1 MCLTNSFTNSI
12 MIKERPDIYKEKHLR
27 FWSLEKVNGPLIG
40 FTVGTGFDSWS
51 YWQDNKAAQSL
62 LQLEEISP
70 ADIIPSDFIEDQIKY
85 LRFTE
90 KINDDIIRSAMPLA
104 SIPWMEAIIG
114 CKIISTNS
122 SVSAVKMFND
132 ICEVEIMPFTS
143 NNLWAK
149 KYFEF
154 FKVYDEAF
162 NGEYPIGQSIIRGPS
177 DILCAILGVENAAVA
192 LIDDPDGTKKV
203 LNQITENLESFLK
216 AQSYLL
222 PKFLDGFVIGQ
233 YELWAPEPVIR
244 IQEDYS
250 NLFSNEMY
258 QEFLQPLDK
267 KLASISNYT
276 LIHLHSSSLHL
287 IKEFLEVNT
296 IRAYQIT
303 KDPNVVSIE
312 VMIDAL
318 VKVQES
324 NKPLVVKG
332 QFSKDDYTLLKN
344 NLRQEG
350 LCIQP
355 VVKSIDEVNELL
367 ILLRDWN

>member
-1 MCLTNSFTNSI
+1 MAKKKS
-12 MIKERPDIYKEKHLR
+12 DIYKERHLK
-27 FWSLEKVNGPLIG
+27 FWSLENVESPLIG
-40 FTVGTGFDSWS
+40 FTVGIGLDSWS

-62 LQLEEISP
+62 LKLDEILPRNIAP
-70 ADIIPSDFIEDQIKY
+70 ADFVEDQIKY
-85 LRFTE
+85 LE
-90 KINDDIIRSAMPLA
+90 YAENIDDDIIRSAMPLA
-104 SIPWMEAIIG
+104 SIPWMEAITG

-122 SVSAVKMFND
+122 SVSALKMFND

-154 FKVYDEAF
+154 IKVYNEAF
-162 NGEYPIGQSIIRGPS
+162 NGDYPIGQSIIRGPS
-177 DILCAILGVENAAVA
+177 DILCAILGVENAAVS
-192 LIDDPDGTKKV
+192 LIDNPDGTKKV
-203 LNQITENLESFLK
+203 LNQITKNLESFFR

-222 PKFLDGFVIGQ
+222 PKFLDGYVIGQ

-250 NLFSNEMY
+250 NLFSSEMY

-267 KLASISNYT
+267 KLAGITRYT

-287 IKEFLEVNT
+287 IENFLEVNT
-296 IRAYQIT
+296 IRAFQIT
-303 KDPNVVSIE
+303 KDPNVESID
-312 VMIDAL
+312 VMINAL
-318 VKVQES
+318 KKVQEF

-332 QFSKDDYTLLKN
+332 RFTKEDYSVLKN
-344 NLRQEG
+344 NLKPAG

-355 VVKSIDEVNELL
+355 VVKSKDEVTELL
-367 ILLRDWN
+367 TLLRIWN